1 MNQYILDTEFA
12 VQSLFELVTEELNKI
27 ASLEVQLISH
37 RDRANSILSE
47 AYYVTDQDVDD
58 LETPGMYAIRHGY
71 PRHVSAAQAVQKEIS
86 NLEAS
91 YYAKDSSIRTLYG
104 SILQIAKQGISIVH
118 GKKMPIVIIETKSS
132 ETFHNIIRQGR
143 NQSMHYEEGNY
154 HPRLISCFN
163 NLERAFGSDFDLN
176 TGDNKAKF
184 VVIDVLEW
192 RNYSDYLSTMK
203 RLLP

>member
-1 MNQYILDTEFA
+1 MNQYLLDTEFA

-27 ASLEVQLISH
+27 ASLEVHLRLH
-37 RDRANSILSE
+37 RDRANSIMSE

-58 LETPGMYAIRHGY
+58 LETPGMYAIRYGY
-71 PRHVSAAQAVQKEIS
+71 GSHISAAQAVQKEIS

-91 YYAKDSSIRTLYG
+91 YYAKDGSIRTLYG

-118 GKKMPIVIIETKSS
+118 GKTMPSVIIETKSG
-132 ETFHNIIRQGR
+132 EPLHNIIRQGR

-154 HPRLISCFN
+154 HSRLITCFN
-163 NLERAFGSDFDLN
+163 NLEGVFGSDFNLN

-184 VVIDVLEW
+184 VVLDVLEW

-203 RLLP
+203 KLLP